1 MRTRK
6 TFWIILALASSC
18 KLSGATAAA
27 ELNGWEKLNL
37 SSAHIAD
44 ATVYY
49 EKCFEPKLPI
59 FEKAY
64 KQFVTKMGEKR
75 LTAAEK
81 GQIIADINQILGI
94 TEEDTEWQHRM
105 LTEFLS
111 FFPMAKPTFYLVR
124 RETTKNFLRAGGK
137 LPNFTYDKT
146 TDMAEYRLEFKET
159 SETGPSEDI
168 EVTFP
173 LGSEATFEKEVNQ
186 IFEILYKNVF
196 GPGKIG
202 IALHEVVEMSL
213 LKRVRPKDPYWR
225 WFSDGFANAVTY
237 ELLKKHISGE
247 CADEF
252 VAANDVNHYRDLEKE
267 INLQYWMSLK
277 YCILHRMPVDCE
289 SKLTYA
295 RYAYA
300 TLEARRLIE
309 KHGMGCVKK
318 ILDKLSQKERST
330 SENLLATIK
339 EVTGEDMQQR
349 LGRYQTFQ
357 TRKGGMAKYASLF
370 NAASDKK
377 DYEQMLINVI
387 RLLELQDSQFSSTS
401 LQMRQKAALWLFK
414 LRYEKAGDEVMVSFM
429 EELKRNAP
437 QELYDYFSSGFV
449 IYALECNNPQK
460 AQSAAERVLK
470 KYPDHPPA
478 LTVRM
483 QLLADE
489 GKLVEAKKI
498 AQRICALVKEE
509 QSLYYKSASEIL
521 AIDPN
526 QRSLTEQAP

>member
-1 MRTRK
+1 MTTRK
-6 TFWIILALASSC
+6 IFWIILALASSC

-37 SSAHIAD
+37 SSINIEGT
-44 ATVYY
+44 TVYY

-64 KQFVTKMGEKR
+64 KQLITKIGEKR

-94 TEEDTEWQHRM
+94 TEGDTEWQHRM

-111 FFPMAKPTFYLVR
+111 FFPMAKPTFYLVK

-146 TDMAEYRLEFKET
+146 TDMAEYRLEFKGT

-186 IFEILYKNVF
+186 IFEMLYKSVF
-196 GPGKIG
+196 GPAKIG
-202 IALHEVVEMSL
+202 IAFHEVVEISL
-213 LKRVRPKDPYWR
+213 LKRVRPQDPYWR
-225 WFSDGFANAVTY
+225 WFSDGFANAITI
-237 ELLKKHISGE
+237 EILKKYSG
-247 CADEF
+247 DENAEEF
-252 VAANDVNHYRDLEKE
+252 AKAYDVNEYKKLEKE
-267 INLQYWMSLK
+267 INLRYWMGLNF
-277 YCILHRMPVDCE
+277 CIRTPLEYESELRMARY
-289 SKLTYA
+289 TYA
-295 RYAYA
+295 TY
-300 TLEARRLIE
+300 EAQRLIE
-309 KHGMGCVKK
+309 KHGFDCVRK
-318 ILDKLSQKERST
+318 ILDEVCTKKTRTGQDILQ
-330 SENLLATIK
+330 TIK
-339 EVTGEDMQQR
+339 KVTGEDIQQH
-349 LGRYQTFQ
+349 LNHYQTFE
-357 TRKGGMAKYASLF
+357 TRKEGMAKYVSLF

-387 RLLELQDSQFSSTS
+387 RLLELQDSQLSSTS
-401 LQMRQKAALWLFK
+401 LQMRRKAALWLFK

-460 AQSAAERVLK
+460 AQSAAERILK
-470 KYPDHPPA
+470 KYPVHPPA

-483 QLLADE
+483 QMLADE

-509 QSLYYKSASEIL
+509 QSLYYKSASDIL

-526 QRSLTEQAP
+526 QQPLEEKSR

>member
-1 MRTRK
+1 VTTREI
-6 TFWIILALASSC
+6 FWISLVFVSSFT
-18 KLSGATAAA
+18 LFGATPATDP
-27 ELNGWEKLNL
+27 NGWEKLNL
-37 SSAHIAD
+37 SSSHIAD

-49 EKCFEPKLPI
+49 EKRFESKLPI

-75 LTAAEK
+75 LTAAGK

-105 LTEFLS
+105 LTKFLS

-137 LPNFTYDKT
+137 LPNFTYNKT

-173 LGSEATFEKEVNQ
+173 LVSEETFEKEVNQ
-186 IFEILYKNVF
+186 IFEMLYKNLF
-196 GPGKIG
+196 GSGKIG
-202 IALHEVVEMSL
+202 IALHEIVEMSL
-213 LKRVRPKDPYWR
+213 LKRVKPKDPYWR
-225 WFSDGFANAVTY
+225 WFSDGFANVITIKI
-237 ELLKKHISGE
+237 LKKYTGAE
-247 CADEF
+247 NEEEF
-252 VAANDVNHYRDLEKE
+252 AKAYDVNEYKKLEKE
-267 INLQYWMSLK
+267 INLRYWMALNF
-277 YCILHRMPVDCE
+277 CINTPLE
-289 SKLTYA
+289 YENKLTYA
-295 RYAYA
+295 RYTYA
-300 TLEARRLIE
+300 TYEAQRLIE
-309 KHGMGCVKK
+309 KHGISCVKK

-330 SENLLATIK
+330 GENLLATIK
-339 EVTGEDMQQR
+339 EMTGEDMQQR
-349 LGRYQTFQ
+349 LGRYQSFQ
-357 TRKGGMAKYASLF
+357 TRKEAMAKYASLF

-387 RLLELQDSQFSSTS
+387 RLLELQDSQLSSTS

-414 LRYEKAGDEVMVSFM
+414 LRCEKAGDEVMVSFM

-460 AQSAAERVLK
+460 AQSAAEHILK
-470 KYPDHPPA
+470 KYPDHTPA

-489 GKLVEAKKI
+489 GKLAEAKKI
-498 AQRICALVKEE
+498 AQRICTLVKEE
-509 QSLYYKSASEIL
+509 QSLYYKSASDIL

-526 QRSLTEQAP
+526 QRLVEEKSK